1 MSLVADY
8 ADALGIEEEEASLE
22 LADAGFGGGRIPR
35 TCPTCGWDDAE
46 HLPGEFGANCP
57 YGD

>member
-8 ADALGIEEEEASLE
+8 ADALGIEEEEAVLE

-35 TCPTCGWDDAE
+35 FCPTCGWDDAE
-46 HLPGEFGANCP
+46 HLPNEFGANCP
-57 YGD
+57 